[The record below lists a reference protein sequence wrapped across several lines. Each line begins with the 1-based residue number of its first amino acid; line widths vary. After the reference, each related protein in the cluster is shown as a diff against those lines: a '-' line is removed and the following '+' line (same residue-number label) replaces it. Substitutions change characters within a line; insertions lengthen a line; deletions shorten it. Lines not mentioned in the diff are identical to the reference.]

1 MQALLSFDQSP
12 PLSAPLR
19 FFFTAPVFGLLAGA
33 LMLWQGPDLFASRW
47 TPAAL
52 ALTHLITVGFMLQ
65 VMVGA
70 MLQLLPVVAGAN
82 IAQPRRV
89 ATVVHASVTLGTL
102 VLVAAFLTSH
112 RALFGL
118 AALLLGGGVL
128 VFMAAAGRA
137 LRGVGPGQTTVVGMK
152 LALFGLGVTVSLGA
166 MLALSLGR
174 FIQLPVMALTHLH
187 MSWGLLGWGGV
198 LLAAIAYV
206 VVPMFQM
213 TPPYPGRFSRWG
225 APATVAFLLGWTA
238 AEAFDWAHIA
248 TLLRAAAALAGA
260 ALAAVT
266 LATTL
271 RSKRAQRDPTQLT
284 WQLGMACL
292 LAASLLW
299 LAAATTPV
307 LAFWAGWPLLWG
319 VLVLWGGFVSVM
331 VGMLYKIVPFL
342 VWLHLRRLG
351 QGKVHAPNMKLVL
364 PEPAMRFQV
373 ALHALTLPL
382 LILAT
387 VWPAPFAYA
396 AGVAVLASNAAL
408 LRNLMLAMRAYRQH
422 LRVIADSP
430 PRPPRD

>member
-19 FFFTAPVFGLLAGA
+19 FFLTAPVFGALAGA
-33 LMLWQGPDLFASRW
+33 LLLWQGPELFASRW

-65 VMVGA
+65 VMLGA
-70 MLQLLPVVAGAN
+70 LLQLLPVVAGAHV
-82 IAQPRRV
+82 ARPRLL
-89 ATVVHASVTLGTL
+89 AAGVHTGITLGAL
-102 VLVAAFLTSH
+102 ALAAAFLT
-112 RALFGL
+112 ANATLFTL
-118 AALLLGGGVL
+118 AALLVGGGVL
-128 VFMAAAGRA
+128 VFVGSAAVA
-137 LRGVGPGQTTVVGMK
+137 LRGVGPGQPTVLGMK
-152 LALFGLGVTVSLGA
+152 LALGGLCVTVSFGA
-166 MLALSLGR
+166 LLALGLGR
-174 FIQLPVMALTHLH
+174 LIELPLMAFTHLH
-187 MSWGLLGWGGV
+187 VGWGLLGWGGV

-206 VVPMFQM
+206 VVPMFQV
-213 TPPYPGRFSRWG
+213 TPPYPSRFTRLG
-225 APATVAFLLGWTA
+225 APLAVALLLGWTL
-238 AEAFDWAHIA
+238 AEALDWPTVA
-248 TLLRAAAALAGA
+248 TWLRTAAALAGA
-260 ALAAVT
+260 VLAAVT

-284 WQLGMACL
+284 WQLAMASL

-307 LAFWAGWPLLWG
+307 IAFWAGWPLLWG

-331 VGMLYKIVPFL
+331 LGMLYKIVPFL

-364 PEPAMRFQV
+364 PEPPMRVQV
-373 ALHALTLPL
+373 ALHGIALLL

-387 VWPAPFAYA
+387 VWPTEFANA
-396 AGVAVLASNAAL
+396 AGAALLASNAAL
-408 LRNLMLAMRAYRQH
+408 LRNLLLALKAYRQH

-430 PRPPRD
+430 PRAPRD

>member
-19 FFFTAPVFGLLAGA
+19 FFFTAPLFGLLAGA

-65 VMVGA
+65 IMLGA
-70 MLQLLPVVAGAN
+70 LLQLLPVVAGAN

-89 ATVVHASVTLGTL
+89 ATVVHASVALGAL
-102 VLVAAFLTSH
+102 ALVAAFLTSH
-112 RALFGL
+112 RTLFGL

-128 VFMAAAGRA
+128 VFIAAAGRA
-137 LRGVGPGQTTVVGMK
+137 LKGVGPGQATVIGMK

-166 MLALSLGR
+166 MLALSLSR
-174 FIQLPVMALTHLH
+174 FIQLPMMAYTHLH
-187 MSWGLLGWGGV
+187 VSWGLLGWGGV

-206 VVPMFQM
+206 VVPMFQI
-213 TPPYPGRFSRWG
+213 TPPYPGRLSRWA
-225 APATVAFLLGWTA
+225 APVTVAILLGWTT
-238 AEAFDWAHIA
+238 AEALDWTTLA
-248 TLLRAAAALAGA
+248 TMLREAAALAGA
-260 ALAAVT
+260 SLAAVT

-284 WQLGMACL
+284 WQLAMVCL

-299 LAAATTPV
+299 LAATTLPEI
-307 LAFWAGWPLLWG
+307 ASWAGWPLLWG
-319 VLVLWGGFVSVM
+319 VLVLWGGLVSVM

-351 QGKVHAPNMKLVL
+351 QGKLHAPNMNLIL
-364 PEPAMRFQV
+364 PNRVMWPQV
-373 ALHALTLPL
+373 ALHFAALL
-382 LILAT
+382 LLMAAT
-387 VWPAPFAYA
+387 VWPTGFTYA
-396 AGVAVLASNAAL
+396 AGATVVASNGAL
-408 LRNLMLAMRAYRQH
+408 LRNLLLALKAYRQH
-422 LRVIADSP
+422 LRVIAASP
-430 PRPPRD
+430 PRN